1 MISNKKGIDMDFKK
15 VPIYII
21 LLILTFAIATQ
32 GFTNLG
38 FDGLLVPLLFTFA
51 YFIGIFIVATI
62 IKVNSIVDIG
72 WGFGFV
78 VGSWL
83 SLFVTENPTFL
94 SYALVMFIT
103 IWGLRL
109 SIRLYKRNWGKPED
123 FRYADWRKEWGK
135 NVVIIAF
142 FRVFMIQGIINFI
155 VGSAAYSVIK
165 YNQFVLGSTEQY
177 FVLIALLI
185 ALTGLFFEVVGDEQ
199 LRVHINK
206 KTRSLL
212 TTGLWSITRHPN
224 YFGEILIWVGIYLTG
239 ITLIY
244 TNSVSPIYYA
254 LLVISP
260 FLMSI
265 VLITISTPLLEK
277 NMEKYAGWK
286 EYIQRVPMIF
296 PWGKKG

>member
-83 SLFVTENPTFL
+83 SLLVTENPTFL

-260 FLMSI
+260 LLMSI